1 MILWVPR
8 KGNHGFI
15 YRSIK
20 LNLKELLSIISVW
33 ASLMRILGLVS
44 QTSGDRDVWKSLDK
58 LFKMFIPNRSSKILD
73 FH

>member
-8 KGNHGFI
+8 KGKNGFI

-33 ASLMRILGLVS
+33 ASLMRILGLVC
-44 QTSGDRDVWKSLDK
+44 DRDVWKSLDK

>member
-1 MILWVPR
+1 MILWVPQ

-20 LNLKELLSIISVW
+20 LDLKELLSIIPVW
-33 ASLMRILGLVS
+33 SSLMRILGLVC
-44 QTSGDRDVWKSLDK
+44 DRDVWKSFDK
-58 LFKMFIPNRSSKILD
+58 LFKMFIPNRSSNIID